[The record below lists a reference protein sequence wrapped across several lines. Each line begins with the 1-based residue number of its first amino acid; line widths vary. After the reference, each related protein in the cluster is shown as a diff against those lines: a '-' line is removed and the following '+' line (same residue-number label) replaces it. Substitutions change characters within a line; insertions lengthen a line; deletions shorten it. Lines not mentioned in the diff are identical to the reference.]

1 MATRQGFGRMTL
13 MAMCVVLV
21 VGLLLGGCAAQKR
34 AADEEAAGL
43 PNPASVYCEEHDGR
57 LEMRTDAD
65 GGQYGVCVFEDGSE
79 CEEWAFYRGECE
91 AGSAAGES
99 GALGIANPASV
110 YCEEHDGRLE
120 MRTDADGGQ
129 YGVCVF
135 EDGSECEEW
144 AFYREECKA
153 GDSLNP

>member
-21 VGLLLGGCAAQKR
+21 MGLLLGGCAAQKR

-57 LEMRTDAD
+57 
-65 GGQYGVCVFEDGSE
+65 V
-79 CEEWAFYRGECE
+79 
-91 AGSAAGES
+91 
-99 GALGIANPASV
+99 
-110 YCEEHDGRLE
+110 E